1 LLLALWSP
9 KGGSGTSVFAAALS
23 LVLARR
29 GPTRLA
35 DLDGDQPAIFGLP
48 PGPVAGLGAW
58 LAEGPCA
65 PTDALD
71 LLTVTVAPGL
81 RLLPFGAL
89 PRWAAEPS
97 PEAGAALVT
106 ALRDGPDTVV
116 DIGRVD
122 PFGEA
127 VAEVADASLI
137 VVRSCY
143 LALRRAVGQ
152 PLVDAAAG
160 AILVEEGGRALD
172 HKSVAEV
179 LGCPVLARVP
189 VRSAVARAVDAGL
202 LADDLPAPLSSAAD
216 RVLDALG
223 WGLTRRAA

>member
-1 LLLALWSP
+1 MLLALWSP
-9 KGGSGTSVFAAALS
+9 KGGSGTSVVAAALS
-23 LVLARR
+23 LALAQR
-29 GPTRLA
+29 GPARLA

-48 PGPVAGLGAW
+48 PGPAAGLGTW

-71 LLTVTVAPGL
+71 LLSVTVAPGL

-89 PRWAAEPS
+89 PRGAAEPT

-116 DIGRVD
+116 DIGLVD
-122 PFGEA
+122 RFAEA
-127 VAEVADASLI
+127 VIEVADASLI

-143 LALRRAVGQ
+143 LALRRAVAQ
-152 PLVDAAAG
+152 PLVDGAAG
-160 AILVEEGGRALD
+160 VVLVEEGGRTLGHEAV
-172 HKSVAEV
+172 SQV

-189 VRSAVARAVDAGL
+189 VRSVIARTVDAGL
-202 LADDLPAPLSSAAD
+202 LASHLPAPLDSSAE

-223 WGLTRRAA
+223 LGLTGQAA